1 MCFVSQGANI
11 MIVGTHADLVSQEDT
26 EKIVDSIMTRMHN
39 EERAKLNVRLVV
51 VASRSFYV
59 DHVFRK

>member
-1 MCFVSQGANI
+1 